1 MTTEISDCCQ
11 CCQLVFIEMNAY
23 VLHMRRITR
32 KMLCLFY
39 QVSSST
45 LDFVRQKGVDVS
57 VLQTEEAVAE
67 YNKLASEGR
76 KVGGVFHSTC

>member
-1 MTTEISDCCQ
+1 MLLIVLTHEKGH
-11 CCQLVFIEMNAY
+11 LKNA
-23 VLHMRRITR
+23 LR
-32 KMLCLFY
+32 LFC

-45 LDFVRQKGVDVS
+45 LDFVRQKGVDVR

-76 KVGGVFHSTC
+76 KIGGVFHSTC